1 MSNIPHNIEDTPVI
15 KDIYSAD
22 RPKAGRSE
30 CKKLIEA
37 FNNNSHIKKAML
49 RIGYRYELYKNPQGQ
64 YDGVMAAARSLNFSH
79 EAIKK
84 KALAKEVYNNYY
96 FSYERIDNSNAQAN
110 TLVKK

>member
-1 MSNIPHNIEDTPVI
+1 MNFIN
-15 KDIYSAD
+15 K
-22 RPKAGRSE
+22 
-30 CKKLIEA
+30 
-37 FNNNSHIKKAML
+37 
-49 RIGYRYELYKNPQGQ
+49 

-96 FSYERIDNSNAQAN
+96 FSYERIDNSNN